1 MQLWKESRLRVRALC
16 ILYITL
22 SFFPSSFFFLIF
34 FPSFLPSFPLLLLL
48 PLFSLQVKHML
59 GSSPE
64 AQTNNIEENTHIA
77 NLCDLLERIWGHGLK
92 KREVQ
97 CLSLFDAC
105 AYCICFALYFYERI
119 IKRIFLLF
127 YFLFFILKSEQVF
140 TLGTLESVW

>member
-1 MQLWKESRLRVRALC
+1 MSYVYC
-16 ILYITL
+16 TL
-22 SFFPSSFFFLIF
+22 LSLFLSFFFL
-34 FPSFLPSFPLLLLL
+34 FPYFLSFLPSFPLLLLLLL

>member
-1 MQLWKESRLRVRALC
+1 MQLWKESRLRVRVLC

-22 SFFPSSFFFLIF
+22 SFFPSSFFSLFSFL
-34 FPSFLPSFPLLLLL
+34 PSFLPSPLLLLL

-97 CLSLFDAC
+97 YLNT
-105 AYCICFALYFYERI
+105 
-119 IKRIFLLF
+119 
-127 YFLFFILKSEQVF
+127 V
-140 TLGTLESVW
+140 